1 MQFAPEEPALRE
13 LYSQAKGLRWNPE
26 TDIPWERFDP
36 ARYSKETR
44 EAARRTW
51 SRRAWSVYP
60 GLTESTAL
68 LIRFCLESGSLGMD
82 AKLFL
87 SFRPAEEAKQL
98 EVCHLL
104 AEKLGGYESDP
115 GDAGLARAS
124 NHPFAQAALDPDVP
138 VEALYTTPT
147 VDAFLR
153 RVELGIADGGYV
165 MITGDPGTGKSA
177 ALRLLAKRLESLR
190 DVVVGTVEHP
200 QSRTMDFYRELGDLF
215 SVPLQAHNRWGGFK
229 SLRARWTE
237 HISTTL
243 TRPVLIVDEA
253 QEALTTVFTELRV
266 LASKELDSR
275 QLLCVVL
282 AGDGRLVER
291 LRSPDLLPLGSRIR
305 RRLVL
310 EYASRDELLACLDHL
325 LETAGNPS
333 LMTTE
338 LKATLA
344 DHAAGNYRVLMNLA
358 DELLMTALDR
368 ELPRLDEKLYL
379 EAFGQPAPKKAAV
392 GKKR

>member
-1 MQFAPEEPALRE
+1 MNPKLQS
-13 LYSQAKGLRWNPE
+13 LYSLKFNP
-26 TDIPWERFDP
+26 
-36 ARYSKETR
+36 
-44 EAARRTW
+44 
-51 SRRAWSVYP
+51 
-60 GLTESTAL
+60 
-68 LIRFCLESGSLGMD
+68 
-82 AKLFL
+82 
-87 SFRPAEEAKQL
+87 FR
-98 EVCHLL
+98 
-104 AEKLGGYESDP
+104 
-115 GDAGLARAS
+115 
-124 NHPFAQAALDPDVP
+124 PDVP
-138 VEALYTTPT
+138 IEALFTTPT

-177 ALRLLAKRLESLR
+177 ALRLLGKRLESLR
-190 DVVVGTVEHP
+190 DVVVGTIEHP
-200 QSRTMDFYRELGDLF
+200 QSRTMDFYRELGDMF
-215 SVPLQAHNRWGGFK
+215 GIPLQAHNRWGGFK

-243 TRPVLIVDEA
+243 ARPVLIIDEA
-253 QEALTTVFTELRV
+253 QEAHNTVLTELRV
-266 LASKELDSR
+266 LASKDLDSR

-325 LETAGNPS
+325 LEAAGNPS
-333 LMTTE
+333 IMTTE

-344 DHAAGNYRVLMNLA
+344 DHAAGNYRILMNLA
-358 DELLMTALDR
+358 DELLLTALER

-379 EAFGQPAPKKAAV
+379 ETFGQPAPRKVAAS
-392 GKKR
+392 KKR